1 MVDTL
6 DRAARLSFMKVGES
20 MAPLLQEAR
29 TVIEPHMDRILDDF
43 YKMIMET
50 PNTSRLFE
58 SPARVTHARTMQRKH
73 WMESVFAGRFD
84 EQYMRN
90 ADRIGR
96 THERIGLEPRWY
108 LGGYAF
114 VVSRLMPILA
124 NHYRK
129 KPQHG
134 AEVTA
139 ATTRALFLD
148 MDIAISVYIQTAK
161 ETLAGTMNG
170 YAGKFEK
177 DVSAM
182 VEIVAAAATELQ
194 NTAAGMTETARVTT
208 AQTDV
213 VSRAADSAS
222 LNVQTVAAA
231 TEELHSSIGEISRQV
246 AESNRISAEAVKEA
260 ERTNTMVESLA
271 EAADRIG
278 AVVRLI
284 NDIASQTNLLALNAT
299 IEAARA
305 GDAGKGFAVVAN
317 EVKSLAN
324 QTAKATED
332 ISAQVS
338 GVQSATRDAV
348 GAIQT
353 ISKTIAHISEIAGAI
368 ATAIEQ
374 QGSATREIAQSV
386 QQASGATTDVSSNI
400 GQVTQAAS
408 ETGHAAEEVLTAA
421 GDLSQQ
427 SEYLRTKVDA
437 FLTDIRT
444 TMA

>member
-1 MVDTL
+1 MMDTL
-6 DRAARLSFMKVGES
+6 DRANRLSFLELGES
-20 MAPLLQEAR
+20 LAPLLQEAR
-29 TVIEPHMDRILDDF
+29 TVIEPHMDGILDDF
-43 YKMIMET
+43 YKKIEAT
-50 PNTSRLFE
+50 PTMSRMFE
-58 SPARVTHARTMQRKH
+58 SPARMKHARTMQRKH
-73 WMESVFAGRFD
+73 WMENVFSGRFD
-84 EQYMRN
+84 DHYMRT
-90 ADRIGR
+90 ADHIGR
-96 THERIGLEPRWY
+96 THERVGLEPRWY

-114 VVSRLMPILA
+114 VIARLMPVLA

-134 AEVTA
+134 AEVAA

-148 MDIAISVYIQTAK
+148 MDIAISVYIQTARDN
-161 ETLAGTMNG
+161 LAGTLNG

-177 DVSAM
+177 DVSSM
-182 VEIVAAAATELQ
+182 VEIVASAATELQ
-194 NTAAGMTETARVTT
+194 NTAAGMTDTAKITT
-208 AQTDV
+208 SQTEV

-222 LNVQTVAAA
+222 ANVQTVAAA
-231 TEELHSSIGEISRQV
+231 TEELHSSISEISRQV
-246 AESNRISAEAVKEA
+246 SESNRISAEAVKEA

-332 ISAQVS
+332 IAAQVT

-353 ISKTIAHISEIAGAI
+353 ISKTIAHINEIAAAI
-368 ATAIEQ
+368 AAAIEE
-374 QGSATREIAQSV
+374 QGSATQEIARNV
-386 QQASGATTDVSSNI
+386 QQASTATTEVSGNI
-400 GQVTQAAS
+400 GQVTEAAA
-408 ETGHAAEEVLTAA
+408 ETGQSAEEVLNAA
-421 GDLSQQ
+421 SDLSKQ
-427 SEYLRTKVDA
+427 SEMLTAKVDS
-437 FLTDIRT
+437 FLADIRNA
-444 TMA
+444 MA